1 MLDHLST
8 IEGKIGYVFKD
19 KDLIKK
25 ALTHASYT
33 NEHSQ
38 AQNNERLEFLGDS
51 VLGLVAAERLFLTA
65 TGADEGRL
73 TRFKQQLVSKRPL
86 ANAIINAGLDSFIIM
101 GKGERLQ
108 FDDSRINLSENLFE
122 AIVGAIYLDG
132 GLSSAKDFIFRML
145 DFDKVIFDQT
155 DKSIDSDHKTALQH
169 HVQKHK
175 LGEITYKVISSSGP
189 PHNPSFLVA
198 VSINSKQI
206 ADGQGKSHKK
216 AEQQAAFKALQI
228 LTNKE

>member
-33 NEHSQ
+33 NEHIE

-86 ANAIINAGLDSFIIM
+86 ANAIINAGLQLYHY
-101 GKGERLQ
+101 G
-108 FDDSRINLSENLFE
+108 
-122 AIVGAIYLDG
+122 
-132 GLSSAKDFIFRML
+132 
-145 DFDKVIFDQT
+145 
-155 DKSIDSDHKTALQH
+155 
-169 HVQKHK
+169 
-175 LGEITYKVISSSGP
+175 
-189 PHNPSFLVA
+189 
-198 VSINSKQI
+198 
-206 ADGQGKSHKK
+206 
-216 AEQQAAFKALQI
+216 
-228 LTNKE
+228 